1 MKNQATGIQMHPIIP
16 EKKIMKK
23 TIDLNNIIS
32 KLPFQLTLPLLYF
45 TFYSSILIQISDHW
59 NNNFSTIIFFR
70 FAVSSNGYSLSSL
83 YLTKI
88 HIKSSFLSTV
98 VSIFDF
104 LSIPSNIL
112 NLKTNDTVTAIRI

>member
-1 MKNQATGIQMHPIIP
+1 
-16 EKKIMKK
+16 MKK
-23 TIDLNNIIS
+23 TIDLNNVIS
-32 KLPFQLTLPLLYF
+32 KLPFQLTLPLVYF
-45 TFYSSILIQISDHW
+45 IFYSSIFIQISDHW
-59 NNNFSTIIFFR
+59 NNNFSIIILFR
-70 FAVSSNGYSLSSL
+70 FVVSSNGYSLSSL

>member
-1 MKNQATGIQMHPIIP
+1 MKNQATGIQMLPIIP

-32 KLPFQLTLPLLYF
+32 KLPLQLTLPLVYF
-45 TFYSSILIQISDHW
+45 TFYSSILIQYQIIGIITSLLL
-59 NNNFSTIIFFR
+59 FSLDLQFHQMVT
-70 FAVSSNGYSLSSL
+70 L

-112 NLKTNDTVTAIRI
+112 NLKTNDKVTAIRI